1 MSRCFDLGEL
11 IRDNDQANEE
21 FSNALKIIEVE
32 SVGTLK
38 IIKDKQEQDKPS
50 VIKTCDHNI
59 NHFLSSL
66 FPQSAPQCVPTFLLE
81 TFHMLHVQ
89 GLEHVSDGIS
99 ALRSLQMN
107 DNAYCQQRGY

>member
-1 MSRCFDLGEL
+1 MRHCLF
-11 IRDNDQANEE
+11 IRQLLPSNEE

-66 FPQSAPQCVPTFLLE
+66 FQQSAPQCVPTFLLE

-89 GLEHVSDGIS
+89 DLEHVSDGNS

-107 DNAYCQQRGY
+107 DNAQYQRRGFH